1 MKAISFFA
9 LFVCILVVGTL
20 VAPSAVL
27 AMDNPT
33 QRRLFNAP
41 PAGPTPTQGQ
51 ADKPAA
57 PAAKPEAAAKP
68 ADGAPKAKAQEPAL
82 PKMEPKKEDPLTA
95 SVAREFEKAHQ
106 MTVSEYLRTYGVRKS
121 GDYKV
126 GPQDVLNITVYEEP
140 ELTRED
146 LRVSSQGKITMPLLG
161 QVKVDGLSTRQI
173 ETLLQIR
180 YQQEGILKHPQV
192 SAHIKEFRS
201 SWVLILG
208 AVNQPGRHAMEGNER
223 LMEMLAKAGGIKF
236 DNEGDIAAN
245 KIRILRPLTE
255 NGDKKPERVSME
267 IDLESM
273 TRGDHP
279 EYNLAMQHR
288 DVIYVPEAARFFIT
302 GEVRNPG
309 YYKIKDRD
317 ISVVEAITMA
327 GGLTRI
333 SAGNRTKL
341 VRLKDGKEVT
351 IKVPV
356 EDILDGDK
364 SADINVQPN
373 DVIVVPQSYF

>member
-1 MKAISFFA
+1 LANAFDD
-9 LFVCILVVGTL
+9 
-20 VAPSAVL
+20 PSR
-27 AMDNPT
+27 
-33 QRRLFNAP
+33 RRLFDERSAGPPPASVQPKAKPISGQQATTAQPAATDQPGGKAAP
-41 PAGPTPTQGQ
+41 PARKDTVQTPIPPQ
-51 ADKPAA
+51 P
-57 PAAKPEAAAKP
+57 P
-68 ADGAPKAKAQEPAL
+68 
-82 PKMEPKKEDPLTA
+82 KEDPLTA
-95 SVAREFEKAHQ
+95 VVAQEFEKAHQ
-106 MTVSEYLRTYGVRKS
+106 MTVAEYLRSYGVPKS
-121 GDYKV
+121 GADYKV
-126 GPQDVLNITVYEEP
+126 GPRDLLNINVFEEP
-140 ELTRED
+140 DLSRED
-146 LRVSSQGKITMPLLG
+146 LRVSSQGKITMPLIG
-161 QVKVDGLSTRQI
+161 QVKVNGLSTRQV
-173 ETLLQIR
+173 ETLLQRR
-180 YQQEGILKHPQV
+180 YKQEGILKHPQV
-192 SAHIKEFRS
+192 SVHIKEFRGR
-201 SWVLILG
+201 WVLILG
-208 AVNQPGRHAMEGNER
+208 AVNSPGRHPMESNER

-236 DNEGDIAAN
+236 DSEGDVAAN
-245 KIRILRPLTE
+245 KIRILRPVSVA
-255 NGDKKPERVSME
+255 GAKKKERVSME

-279 EYNLAMQHR
+279 EYNLSMQHR
-288 DVIYVPEAARFFIT
+288 DVVYVPEAPRFFIT
-302 GEVRNPG
+302 GEVRRPG